1 MGGFTL
7 GSKTTDTPKPRDLL
21 VKSKKLDPR
30 NLHYG
35 LGQGMKK

>member
-7 GSKTTDTPKPRDLL
+7 GSKTTDTPKLR
-21 VKSKKLDPR
+21 SYWSRAKKLDPR